1 MGARGGPV
9 KAATPSLRLGL
20 VGCGRLAELG
30 YTPASRAADGIE
42 IVAVA
47 DPERTRR
54 GLVADK
60 LGASGHARMSEM
72 LAATPLHGL
81 IVCTPAE
88 QHEEATTLAAHAGLT
103 VLVEKPPAPDAEG
116 ALRLA
121 ALSPEPWIAFNRRF
135 DQGSELARRV
145 PPGGELALKMVL
157 HYRRDSWRPVQR
169 GDDALLDLGPHLI
182 DLALF
187 LTRSA
192 PVAVRAHA
200 TRDRAGIVLAT
211 TRAEVQIEC
220 ATDRPHQELVEVRTA
235 GGRLLGRTTSAG
247 RVRGAVARLSPAA
260 HPLVRSLTRQLEAY
274 GAALRGEDPGPLATA
289 GEGAAVMRVLDAAR
303 RSDAIG
309 GETVPVEG
317 VTVA

>member
-235 GGRLLGRTTSAG
+235 RRPPA
-247 RVRGAVARLSPAA
+247 RPHHERGPRAR
-260 HPLVRSLTRQLEAY
+260 
-274 GAALRGEDPGPLATA
+274 RG
-289 GEGAAVMRVLDAAR
+289 GAAVAGGAPARALAHPPARGVWRRAAR
-303 RSDAIG
+303 
-309 GETVPVEG
+309 
-317 VTVA
+317 